1 MNPEQQLK
9 LFRMQKNQIL
19 QEAIIALQTL
29 REEAQRKLLEA
40 VDQDQKAKLSKLITE
55 LGEEVKLISERVR
68 LGMLPSLVK

>member
-19 QEAIIALQTL
+19 QQAIIALQTL
-29 REEAQRKLLEA
+29 GEEAQRKLLEA

-55 LGEEVKLISERVR
+55 LGEEVKLISEGVR

>member
-68 LGMLPSLVK
+68 LGMLPGLVK